1 MSRAIIHTLL
11 TSSKH
16 PVGIRRGWRHYHDG
30 DSTKRRP
37 PVSDSASDASHPTT
51 MPSPQAAQATA
62 RPSLLFL
69 ARHRRRS
76 CRRASIDH
84 GVLFPAPLLQDL
96 AARVAGDELALR
108 PDAAKL
114 ATVAARHDRHR
125 HVPPRGA
132 GHCDLQVRTEARA
145 GWRWSGID
153 RRGSLLHRRCV

>member
-1 MSRAIIHTLL
+1 
-11 TSSKH
+11 
-16 PVGIRRGWRHYHDG
+16 
-30 DSTKRRP
+30 
-37 PVSDSASDASHPTT
+37 

-114 ATVAARHDRHR
+114 ATVAARHDRLHAMTAIATCR
-125 HVPPRGA
+125 PAAPDIVIFKYARRRALGGA
-132 GHCDLQVRTEARA
+132 GRESIGAVRYCIVVVFDLLGLRFSEFWCLQYICT
-145 GWRWSGID
+145 
-153 RRGSLLHRRCV
+153 RGQEPSQELRIGDI